1 MADYWDIP
9 EGTDCGRKTWLTTRL
24 GAILGLVGSAYRLTL
39 FPSETA
45 LGAFQRATTG
55 TVTMATLGA
64 VFGVTTCLS
73 AQLRDNPE
81 DPKNY
86 FIGGCASGA
95 IWGARGWSPIII
107 IIIIIYL
114 DFETLV
120 FKQLSSLTFWLPN
133 FENPEVNAPFFGTR
147 TPNAR
152 SSGNQSEAAPR
163 LPNVSE
169 VKTDCVQ
176 QPRFDCI
183 RTQNK

>member
-24 GAILGLVGSAYRLTL
+24 GAILGLVGSAYRLAL

-95 IWGARGWSPIII
+95 IWGARAHSFATGTAACVGLGSAAFLAKIGKKEGWR
-107 IIIIIYL
+107 
-114 DFETLV
+114 
-120 FKQLSSLTFWLPN
+120 WLGP
-133 FENPEVNAPFFGTR
+133 PE
-147 TPNAR
+147 
-152 SSGNQSEAAPR
+152 
-163 LPNVSE
+163 L
-169 VKTDCVQ
+169 
-176 QPRFDCI
+176 
-183 RTQNK
+183 